1 MFVCLGIFIKFAQ
14 IFDIM
19 KYIANI
25 ISKSRIETSE
35 FFNVTSDFN
44 SVDTTLP
51 TLIIG
56 WKEVKEL
63 FPEQDILE
71 CEITPTI
78 SWTFSKKEKR
88 YKFEKDIKAFI
99 DKVVK
104 NLNENITYR
113 FFNYILSS
121 VEKRENFK
129 NYVNKGG
136 NSIYHNAR
144 FLYVYNPND
153 NLTLGI
159 SLQDLRYAQI
169 DVSNFIKSLNSNS
182 NNFVIDNLNFITEE
196 SLALIKDN
204 VKAVAYLNYLKNSDI
219 YKETER

>member
-1 MFVCLGIFIKFAQ
+1 MFGCLGIFIKFAQ
-14 IFDIM
+14 IFEAM

-25 ISKSRIETSE
+25 ISKSKIEASE
-35 FFNVTSDFN
+35 FFNVTADFN

-56 WKEVKEL
+56 WKEVKAL
-63 FPEQDILE
+63 FPDQDILE
-71 CEITPTI
+71 YEVTPTI

-88 YKFEKDIKAFI
+88 YKYEKDIKLFI
-99 DKVVK
+99 EKVVK

-113 FFNYILSS
+113 FFNYILSPI
-121 VEKRENFK
+121 EKRENFK
-129 NYVNKGG
+129 NYINKGG
-136 NSIYHNAR
+136 NSIYHNSR

-169 DVSNFIKSLNSNS
+169 DISNFISSLNQY
-182 NNFVIDNLNFITEE
+182 NNNLIIDNLNFITGE
-196 SLALIKDN
+196 SLSLIKDN
-204 VKAVAYLNYLKNSDI
+204 VKAIAYLNYLKNSDI
-219 YKETER
+219 YRETER